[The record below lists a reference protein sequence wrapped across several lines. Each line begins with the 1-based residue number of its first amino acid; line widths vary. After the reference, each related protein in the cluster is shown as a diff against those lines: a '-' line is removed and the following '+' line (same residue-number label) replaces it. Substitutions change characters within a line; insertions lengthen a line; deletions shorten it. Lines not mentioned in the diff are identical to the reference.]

1 MSILD
6 YIKYPPEILLLL
18 DRKIKILHVLPDKIY
33 LKLRFRIKMHRKLN
47 LKNPKSFSEKLQW
60 LKLYDRNPEYVKMV
74 DKYEA
79 KKYVADIIGEEYIIP
94 TLGIYDKF
102 DDIDFDKLPK
112 QFVIKCTHDSGGIV
126 VCHDKEK
133 LDMMEAKKK
142 IEKLLKINYFYQGR
156 EWPYK
161 KLRPRI
167 IIEPYMEDT
176 VAKELIDYK
185 MMCFNGKVQM
195 LFTCTERFSSDGLK
209 VTFFDLN
216 WNKLPFERKYRSSKE
231 KIAKPINFTKMVK
244 FSEKLSKSIPFVRI
258 DWYEINGKLYFGE
271 ITFYPG
277 SGLEKF
283 YPDKWDYI
291 LGDYITLNDKKRKSG
306 E

>member
-18 DRKIKILHVLPDKIY
+18 DRKIKILHILPDKIY
-33 LKLRFRIKMHRKLN
+33 LKLRFRIKMNRKLD
-47 LKNPKSFSEKLQW
+47 LKNPESFSEKLQW
-60 LKLYDRNPEYVKMV
+60 LKLYDRNSDYIKMV

-79 KKYVADIIGEEYIIP
+79 KKYVADILGEEYIIP

-102 DDIDFDKLPK
+102 DDIDFDELPK

-126 VCHDKEK
+126 VCRDKDE
-133 LDMMEAKKK
+133 LDIKKAKKK
-142 IEKLLKINYFYQGR
+142 IKKSLKINYFYQGR

-161 KLRPRI
+161 KLKPRI
-167 IIEPYMEDT
+167 IIEPYMEDNK
-176 VAKELIDYK
+176 AKELIDYK
-185 MMCFNGKVQM
+185 MMCFNGNVQM

-216 WNKLPFERKYRSSKE
+216 WNKLPFERKYKASKE
-231 KIAKPINFTKMVK
+231 KIEKPINFTKMVE
-244 FSEKLSKSIPFVRI
+244 FSKKISKSIPFVRI

-283 YPDKWDYI
+283 YPEKWDYI
-291 LGDYITLNDKKRKSG
+291 LGDYITLNDIKRKSG

>member
-18 DRKIKILHVLPDKIY
+18 DRKIKILHILPDKIY
-33 LKLRFRIKMHRKLN
+33 LKLRFRIKMNRKLD
-47 LKNPKSFSEKLQW
+47 LKNPESFSEKLQW
-60 LKLYDRNPEYVKMV
+60 LKLYDRNSDYIKMV

-102 DDIDFDKLPK
+102 DDIDFDELPK

-126 VCHDKEK
+126 VCRDKDE
-133 LDMMEAKKK
+133 LDIKKAKKK
-142 IEKLLKINYFYQGR
+142 IKKSLKINYFYQGR

-161 KLRPRI
+161 KLKPRI
-167 IIEPYMEDT
+167 IIEPYMEDNK
-176 VAKELIDYK
+176 AKELIDYK
-185 MMCFNGKVQM
+185 MMCFNGNVQM

-216 WNKLPFERKYRSSKE
+216 WNKLPFERKYKASKE
-231 KIAKPINFTKMVK
+231 KIEKPINFTKMVE
-244 FSEKLSKSIPFVRI
+244 FSKKISKSIPFVRI

-283 YPDKWDYI
+283 YPEKWDYI
-291 LGDYITLNDKKRKSG
+291 LGDYITLNDIKRKSG